1 MDSNYLYAK
10 SQALNKDR
18 KKYKQKTNYI
28 LTLWYSLNYYSNAI
42 PKYNESQIELLQKLG
57 SGYFSEVYKGV
68 LKDNTQANNEI
79 EIAVKVK
86 SPI

>member
-1 MDSNYLYAK
+1 M
-10 SQALNKDR
+10 
-18 KKYKQKTNYI
+18 
-28 LTLWYSLNYYSNAI
+28 
-42 PKYNESQIELLQKLG
+42 QKLG

>member
-1 MDSNYLYAK
+1 MYAK

-57 SGYFSEVYKGV
+57 SGYFSEVYKGI

-86 SPI
+86 FPI